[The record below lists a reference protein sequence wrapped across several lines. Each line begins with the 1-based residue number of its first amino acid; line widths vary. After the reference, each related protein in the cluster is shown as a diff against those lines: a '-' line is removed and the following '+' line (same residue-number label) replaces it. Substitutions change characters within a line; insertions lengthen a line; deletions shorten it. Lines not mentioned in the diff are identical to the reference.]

1 MTRVFVKPLWNVR
14 HDVAPERT
22 TLGVESVER
31 RYGTG
36 RGYCVTADSA
46 KEALRIAF
54 KWQRQQHDKIALNA
68 DSVQLIIHAGVPVL
82 MDAPRWIT
90 T

>member
-1 MTRVFVKPLWNVR
+1 MARIFIKPLWNVR
-14 HDVAPERT
+14 TNAEPERT

-46 KEALRIAF
+46 REAQLIAYRYAHER
-54 KWQRQQHDKIALNA
+54 KHGMTGTEC
-68 DSVQLIIHAGVPVL
+68 VQLVEHRGVPVL
-82 MDAPRWIT
+82 MTAPRW
-90 T
+90 